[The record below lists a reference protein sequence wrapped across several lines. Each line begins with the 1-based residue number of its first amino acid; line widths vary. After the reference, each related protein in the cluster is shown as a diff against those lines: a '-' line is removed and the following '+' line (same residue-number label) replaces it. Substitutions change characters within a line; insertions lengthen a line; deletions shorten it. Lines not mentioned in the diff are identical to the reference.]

1 MVLVLKINNI
11 KKTILLFGE
20 LIRIRNGVIAFFG
33 VLVGAALVY
42 TTSAITQEL
51 RVLVAGFV
59 ALLITGAGNAINDY
73 FDYEIDKINKPHR
86 PIPSGRISRSD
97 VFMLSIILFLLGLGL
112 AKYVN
117 DYCLSIAFLNS
128 IILIFYAMYSKKL
141 LLVSN
146 LGISYLVASIFLF
159 GVAATIQEGTSMLSI
174 EEIKI
179 VTILTACAFFMTFSR
194 EIIKD
199 IEDIKGDKEKYA
211 VTLPIKIGVKRAK
224 NMAIILTLIAIAF
237 SLLPFAIETTSFNV
251 YAYGTIIIISDLI
264 FLASLTMHPTLGQ
277 RLMVV
282 GMLLALTAFFL
293 GNIANQTIT

>member
-1 MVLVLKINNI
+1 MKVKNI

-97 VFMLSIILFLLGLGL
+97 VFMLSIILFLLGLGF

-179 VTILTACAFFMTFSR
+179 VTILTACAFFVTFSR

-211 VTLPIKIGVKRAK
+211 VTLPIKIGVRRAK